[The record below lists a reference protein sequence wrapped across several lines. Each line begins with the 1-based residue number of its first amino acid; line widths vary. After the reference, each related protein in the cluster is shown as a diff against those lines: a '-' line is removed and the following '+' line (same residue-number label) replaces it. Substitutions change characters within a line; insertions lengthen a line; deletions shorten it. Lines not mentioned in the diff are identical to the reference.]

1 MSSSKN
7 SNDPKSSGFDG
18 GLGDKGMSFD
28 QTGKASL
35 DKRQLTNSDE
45 QWTEPYMEYREGA
58 AQSATP
64 PGAKSVS
71 GAASPA
77 RGQADAA
84 RGISVHDGF
93 PNPATDI
100 SLQNLDLNTLL
111 IQNSAST
118 FFMLIQGSN
127 WARQGIFADDIAI
140 IDRALAPKPN
150 DPVVWIR
157 DDIFTIS
164 PRHKLPEGA
173 EVWGTVTAII
183 HRYRGKL

>member
-1 MSSSKN
+1 MPYHEN
-7 SNDPKSSGFDG
+7 PDG
-18 GLGDKGMSFD
+18 
-28 QTGKASL
+28 
-35 DKRQLTNSDE
+35 
-45 QWTEPYMEYREGA
+45 
-58 AQSATP
+58 
-64 PGAKSVS
+64 V
-71 GAASPA
+71 
-77 RGQADAA
+77 
-84 RGISVHDGF
+84 SVHDGF

-100 SLQNLDLNTLL
+100 SLQSLDLNSLL

-118 FFMLIQGSN
+118 FFMLIQGN
-127 WARQGIFADDIAI
+127 DWARQGIFADDVAI